1 VVKTPCLLKNYS
13 PKTIV
18 MKIKFIL
25 MTSSLLLVQSA
36 LFSQS
41 ENTLESQFDEIYLK
55 SNNYQDYK
63 VVEKNKLLAL
73 KKNTIDSIVAYRE
86 VIAGLQSEIDSQKM
100 ENGLLQNNLKEVE
113 KNFTIAIEQRDEF
126 NFLGI
131 GTTKGTYSSIV
142 WTLIAIFAFLAG
154 LFIFKF
160 QNNNKNTRILKQ
172 NLKETEDEFESYKQR
187 ALEREQLLNR
197 KLHDERKKTMKNND

>member
-1 VVKTPCLLKNYS
+1 
-13 PKTIV
+13 

-36 LFSQS
+36 IFSQS

-63 VVEKNKLLAL
+63 VVKKTNLLAL
-73 KKNTIDSIVAYRE
+73 KKNTIDSIVVYRE
-86 VIAGLQSEIDSQKM
+86 AIAGLQSEIDSQKM
-100 ENGLLQNNLKEVE
+100 ENGLLQNNLNEVSQ
-113 KNFTIAIEQRDEF
+113 NLNIAISQRDEL

-131 GTTKGTYSSIV
+131 NTTKGTYSTLV
-142 WTLIAIFAFLAG
+142 WTLIAFLAFLAG

-197 KLHDERKKTMKNND
+197 KLHDERKKNSEN